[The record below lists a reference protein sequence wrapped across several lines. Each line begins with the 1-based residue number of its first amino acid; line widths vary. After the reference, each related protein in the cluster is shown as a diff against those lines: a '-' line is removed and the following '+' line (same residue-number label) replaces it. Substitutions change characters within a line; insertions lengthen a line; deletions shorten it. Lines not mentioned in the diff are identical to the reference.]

1 MLHIMTNFLQKNIDW
16 LDELDDKFIILE
28 DDEDGTPPTLASEQ
42 TVRFSAG
49 NAPQVL
55 PKGAILS
62 DSQTWKVMI
71 VDDDAQVHQTTKLA
85 LKKFIFD
92 GRSLTLFSAYSGE
105 EAKQL
110 IAAHPDIAF
119 ILLDIHD
126 GIDSTLMIL
135 KHRLKAN
142 EKRPE
147 IAVIKDYGDL
157 PPIECYAGQLNQ
169 VFMNLLANAID
180 ALDESNQGMSYKDIS
195 NKIII
200 KTELST
206 DRKQVIIRIK
216 DNGIGMSEQVR
227 AKIFDELFT
236 TKGVGKGTGLGLAI
250 ARQIVVEKHGGAID
264 VNSTTGQG
272 TEFALALPVCSLN

>member
-1 MLHIMTNFLQKNIDW
+1 MD
-16 LDELDDKFIILE
+16 DEFIILE
-28 DDEDGTPPTLASEQ
+28 DDEDCTPPTLASEQ

-92 GRSLTLFSAYSGE
+92 GRSLTLFSTYSGE

-110 IAAHPDIAF
+110 IAAHPHIAF

-195 NKIII
+195 NKIVI